1 MTKIYI
7 IGAILTFIISLG
19 FGTYLAADEDVWAE
33 DIIEVVMV
41 SFAVSIGWF
50 IVFPLLG
57 LIHGLTTLASWLG
70 KRKRK
75 CYYKGCTQT
84 PKYHVFVEPGTYAC
98 IQHWYMRE
106 HGVTCTKCLIIWEKG
121 MEDGSDS

>member
-57 LIHGLTTLASWLG
+57 LIHGLTTLANWLG

-75 CYYKGCTQT
+75 CYYEDCTQT

-98 IQHWYMRE
+98 NDHAPGDYSE
-106 HGVTCTKCLIIWEKG
+106 EL
-121 MEDGSDS
+121 